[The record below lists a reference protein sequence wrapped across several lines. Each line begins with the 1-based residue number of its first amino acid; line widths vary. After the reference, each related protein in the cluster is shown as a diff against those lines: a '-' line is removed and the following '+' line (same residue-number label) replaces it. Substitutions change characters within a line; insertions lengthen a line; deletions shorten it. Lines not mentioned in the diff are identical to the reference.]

1 MLLILSTLRLLL
13 IILCVE
19 KKVTSLTHVVF
30 TYHRAHYPNHA
41 ELCEKNVCIS
51 LVKSDHSLIFNIVK
65 LEIIKPYY
73 YMHRQ
78 YY

>member
-1 MLLILSTLRLLL
+1 MLLILSTLRLLM

-73 YMHRQ
+73 MHRQ